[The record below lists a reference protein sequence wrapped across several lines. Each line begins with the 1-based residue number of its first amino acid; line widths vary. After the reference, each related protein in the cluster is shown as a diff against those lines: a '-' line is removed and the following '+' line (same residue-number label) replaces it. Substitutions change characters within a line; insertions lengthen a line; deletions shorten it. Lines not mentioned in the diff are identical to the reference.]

1 MRKFDTLTAQ
11 RNWGAQVEEG
21 GGGGRKQATFDALA
35 RATSSPVMTTR
46 RDLLRQGAAALV
58 PLVLTRVA
66 KAAARNGTRVR
77 KGAQRV
83 VVIGAG
89 AFGGW
94 TALHLA
100 KRGAS
105 VTLVDA
111 WGAGNQRASSG
122 GETRVIRGAYNGQR
136 VYIEMARRAFDLWR
150 EHEAE
155 WRRTVLQ
162 RTGALWMF
170 ENDND
175 AFVRRSVDIMREVRL
190 TAEELSIAE
199 AAKRFPQVRFDGLRH
214 VWWESEAGFLLARES
229 CELVREAC
237 VRAGVEYVTAQ
248 AKLGAITSERM
259 SHVALSDGTRREAD
273 ALVFACG
280 PWLGS
285 LFPDVLGW
293 RIRPTKQDVLYFGT
307 PAGDRQFDV
316 GTMPV
321 WVTFGAKL
329 VYGIPSNER
338 RGFKIADDTLG
349 IDVDP
354 TSLERVV
361 SPQSIATARATL
373 RRRFPALARAP
384 LVHAEV
390 CQYESTP
397 DGDYL
402 MDWHP
407 SARNVLL
414 LGGGSGHGFKMGPA
428 IGEMAAKL
436 ALGEGAVMPL
446 FAYERLR
453 TMKPPKRAV
462 VRRA

>member
-1 MRKFDTLTAQ
+1 
-11 RNWGAQVEEG
+11 
-21 GGGGRKQATFDALA
+21 
-35 RATSSPVMTTR
+35 MTTR
-46 RDLLRQGAAALV
+46 RDLLRQGAAALA
-58 PLVLTRVA
+58 PLFLA
-66 KAAARNGTRVR
+66 KSGASATGRTSRGR
-77 KGAQRV
+77 KSAQRV
-83 VVIGAG
+83 VIIGAG

-94 TALHLA
+94 TALYLA
-100 KRGAS
+100 KRGAT
-105 VTLVDA
+105 VTLIDA

-136 VYIEMARRAFDLWR
+136 VYIEMVRRAFDLWH
-150 EHEAE
+150 EYEAE
-155 WRRTVLQ
+155 WQRKVLQ

-170 ENDND
+170 ENQND
-175 AFVRRSVDIMREVRL
+175 AFVRGSVDIMREVRL
-190 TAEELSIAE
+190 TAEELPVAV
-199 AAKRFPQVRFDGLRH
+199 AVKRFPQVRFDGIER
-214 VWWESEAGFLLARES
+214 VWWEEEAGFLLARES

-237 VRAGVEYVTAQ
+237 VRAGVEYVAAQ
-248 AKLGAITSERM
+248 ARPGAMASERM
-259 SHVALSDGTRREAD
+259 SRITLSDGTQREAD
-273 ALVFACG
+273 AFVFACG
-280 PWLGS
+280 PWLGT
-285 LFPDVLGW
+285 LFSDVLGW
-293 RIRPTKQDVLYFGT
+293 RVRATKQDVLYFGT

-321 WVTFGAKL
+321 WVTIGEKL
-329 VYGIPSNER
+329 VYGIPGNER

-349 IDVDP
+349 AHIDP
-354 TSLERVV
+354 TTLERVV
-361 SPQSIATARATL
+361 SPKSITTARATL

-397 DGDYL
+397 DGHYL

-428 IGEMAAKL
+428 VGEMAARL
-436 ALGEGAVMPL
+436 VSGEGVIVPL

-453 TMKPPKRAV
+453 TMKPPKSTG

>member
-1 MRKFDTLTAQ
+1 
-11 RNWGAQVEEG
+11 
-21 GGGGRKQATFDALA
+21 
-35 RATSSPVMTTR
+35 MTTR
-46 RDLLRQGAAALV
+46 RDILRQGAAALM
-58 PLVLTRVA
+58 PLVLGKGIA
-66 KAAARNGTRVR
+66 KAAERKGTRQR
-77 KGAQRV
+77 RNAQRV

-94 TALHLA
+94 TALYLA
-100 KRGAS
+100 KRGAN
-105 VTLVDA
+105 VTLIDA

-155 WRRTVLQ
+155 WQRTVLQ

-175 AFVRRSVDIMREVRL
+175 GFVRRSVDIMREVRL
-190 TAEELSIAE
+190 TAEELSVAD
-199 AAKRFPQVRFDGLRH
+199 AAKRFLQVRFDGLRH

-259 SHVALSDGTRREAD
+259 SHVALSDGTRREA
-273 ALVFACG
+273 AAFVFACG

-293 RIRPTKQDVLYFGT
+293 RIRATKQDVLYFGT

-329 VYGIPSNER
+329 VYGIPGNER

-349 IDVDP
+349 VDVDP

-361 SPQSIATARATL
+361 SPQSIATVRATL

-397 DGDYL
+397 DGNYL

-428 IGEMAAKL
+428 IGEMAARL
-436 ALGEGAVMPL
+436 VLGEGAVVPL

-453 TMKPPKRAV
+453 NMKPPKRAV

>member
-1 MRKFDTLTAQ
+1 
-11 RNWGAQVEEG
+11 
-21 GGGGRKQATFDALA
+21 
-35 RATSSPVMTTR
+35 MTTR
-46 RDLLRQGAAALV
+46 RDLLRQGAAALA
-58 PLVLTRVA
+58 PLLIGNSVA
-66 KAAARNGTRVR
+66 KAAGRPTRGR
-77 KGAQRV
+77 KSAQRV

-100 KRGAS
+100 KRGAA
-105 VTLVDA
+105 VTLIDA

-136 VYIEMARRAFDLWR
+136 VYIEMARRAFDLWH
-150 EHEAE
+150 EHEKE
-155 WRRTVLQ
+155 WQRPVLQ

-170 ENDND
+170 ENDDD

-190 TAEELSIAE
+190 TADELSVAD
-199 AAKRFPQVRFDGLRH
+199 AVKRFPQVRFDGIRH

-248 AKLGAITSERM
+248 ARPAAMASERM
-259 SHVALSDGTRREAD
+259 SRITLSDGTQREAD
-273 ALVFACG
+273 AFVFACG

-293 RIRPTKQDVLYFGT
+293 RVRATKQDVLYFGT

-321 WVTFGAKL
+321 WVTIGQKL
-329 VYGIPSNER
+329 IYGIPGNER

-349 IDVDP
+349 ADIDP
-354 TSLERVV
+354 TTLERVV
-361 SPQSIATARATL
+361 SSQSVATARATL

-397 DGDYL
+397 DGNYL

-428 IGEMAAKL
+428 VGEMAARL
-436 ALGEGAVMPL
+436 VSGEGAIVPL

-453 TMKPPKRAV
+453 TMKPPKGV
-462 VRRA
+462 GIRRA

>member
-1 MRKFDTLTAQ
+1 ML
-11 RNWGAQVEEG
+11 
-21 GGGGRKQATFDALA
+21 
-35 RATSSPVMTTR
+35 
-46 RDLLRQGAAALV
+46 
-58 PLVLTRVA
+58 
-66 KAAARNGTRVR
+66 
-77 KGAQRV
+77 
-83 VVIGAG
+83 I
-89 AFGGW
+89 
-94 TALHLA
+94 
-100 KRGAS
+100 
-105 VTLVDA
+105 DA

-136 VYIEMARRAFDLWR
+136 VYIEMARRAFDLWH

-155 WRRTVLQ
+155 WQRKVLQ

-170 ENDND
+170 ESDDD

-190 TAEELSIAE
+190 TAEELSVAD
-199 AAKRFPQVRFDGLRH
+199 AVKRFPQVRFDGIKH
-214 VWWESEAGFLLARES
+214 VWWEAEAGFLLARES

-248 AKLGAITSERM
+248 ARPGAIASERM
-259 SHVALSDGTRREAD
+259 SRITLSDGTQREAD
-273 ALVFACG
+273 AFVFACG
-280 PWLGS
+280 PWLGP

-293 RIRPTKQDVLYFGT
+293 RVRATKQDVLYFGT
-307 PAGDRQFDV
+307 PAGDSQFDV

-321 WVTFGAKL
+321 WVTIGQKL
-329 VYGIPSNER
+329 LYGIPGNER

-349 IDVDP
+349 AAIDP
-354 TSLERVV
+354 TTLERVV
-361 SPQSIATARATL
+361 SPQSVATARMAL

-397 DGDYL
+397 DGHYL

-407 SARNVLL
+407 LARNVLL

-428 IGEMAAKL
+428 VGEMAARL
-436 ALGEGAVMPL
+436 VSGEGAVVPL

-453 TMKPPKRAV
+453 TMKPPKSTG

>member
-1 MRKFDTLTAQ
+1 MA
-11 RNWGAQVEEG
+11 
-21 GGGGRKQATFDALA
+21 
-35 RATSSPVMTTR
+35 TR
-46 RDLLRQGAAALV
+46 RDVLRRGAAALA
-58 PLVLTRVA
+58 PLLLGTSIA
-66 KAAARNGTRVR
+66 KAAGRTTRGR
-77 KGAQRV
+77 KSAQRV

-100 KRGAS
+100 KRGAA
-105 VTLVDA
+105 VTLIDA

-155 WRRTVLQ
+155 WQRKVLQ

-170 ENDND
+170 ENDDD
-175 AFVRRSVDIMREVRL
+175 AFVRRSVDIMRSVRL
-190 TAEELSIAE
+190 TAEELPVAD
-199 AAKRFPQVRFDGLRH
+199 AMKRFPQVRFDGVKH
-214 VWWESEAGFLLARES
+214 VWWEDEAGFLLARES

-237 VRAGVEYVTAQ
+237 VRAGVDYVTAH
-248 AKLGAITSERM
+248 ARPGAMASERM
-259 SHVALSDGTRREAD
+259 SRITLSDGTQREAD
-273 ALVFACG
+273 AFVFACG
-280 PWLGS
+280 PWLGP

-293 RIRPTKQDVLYFGT
+293 RVRATKQDVLYFGT
-307 PAGDRQFDV
+307 PAGDREFDV
-316 GTMPV
+316 GRMPV
-321 WVTFGAKL
+321 WVTIGQKL
-329 VYGIPSNER
+329 LYGIPGNER

-349 IDVDP
+349 AAIDP
-354 TSLERVV
+354 TTLERVV
-361 SPQSIATARATL
+361 NPKSVATARATL

-397 DGDYL
+397 DGNYL

-414 LGGGSGHGFKMGPA
+414 LGGGSGHGFKMGPVV
-428 IGEMAAKL
+428 GEMAARL
-436 ALGEGAVMPL
+436 VSGEGAVVPL

-453 TMKPPKRAV
+453 TMKPPKAV
-462 VRRA
+462 GVRRA

>member
-1 MRKFDTLTAQ
+1 
-11 RNWGAQVEEG
+11 
-21 GGGGRKQATFDALA
+21 
-35 RATSSPVMTTR
+35 MTTR
-46 RDLLRQGAAALV
+46 RDLLRQGAAALA
-58 PLVLTRVA
+58 PLLLGKGVA
-66 KAAARNGTRVR
+66 KAAGRRPRGRS
-77 KGAQRV
+77 AQRV

-100 KRGAS
+100 KRGAT
-105 VTLVDA
+105 VTLIDA

-150 EHEAE
+150 EHETE
-155 WRRTVLQ
+155 WQRTVLQ

-170 ENDND
+170 ENNDD

-190 TAEELSIAE
+190 TADEVSVAD
-199 AAKRFPQVRFDGLRH
+199 AVKRFPQMRFDGIRH

-237 VRAGVEYVTAQ
+237 ARAGVEYVTAQ
-248 AKLGAITSERM
+248 ARPGAMASQRM
-259 SHVALSDGTRREAD
+259 SRITLSDGTHREAD
-273 ALVFACG
+273 AFVFACG
-280 PWLGS
+280 PWLGT

-293 RIRPTKQDVLYFGT
+293 RVRATKQDVLYFGT

-316 GTMPV
+316 GSMPV
-321 WVTFGAKL
+321 WVTIGQKL
-329 VYGIPSNER
+329 IYGIPGNER
-338 RGFKIADDTLG
+338 RGFKMADDTLG
-349 IDVDP
+349 ADIDP
-354 TSLERVV
+354 TALERIV
-361 SPQSIATARATL
+361 SPQSVVTARATL

-397 DGDYL
+397 DGNFL

-428 IGEMAAKL
+428 VGEMAARL
-436 ALGEGAVMPL
+436 VSGEGAVVPL

-453 TMKPPKRAV
+453 TMKPPKGV
-462 VRRA
+462 SLRRA

>member
-1 MRKFDTLTAQ
+1 
-11 RNWGAQVEEG
+11 
-21 GGGGRKQATFDALA
+21 
-35 RATSSPVMTTR
+35 MTTR
-46 RDLLRQGAAALV
+46 RDLLRQGAAALA
-58 PLVLTRVA
+58 PLLLGKSVA
-66 KAAARNGTRVR
+66 KAASRTNRGQ
-77 KGAQRV
+77 KSAQRV

-100 KRGAS
+100 KRGAF
-105 VTLVDA
+105 VTLIDA

-136 VYIEMARRAFDLWR
+136 VYIEMARRAFDLWH
-150 EHEAE
+150 EHETE
-155 WRRTVLQ
+155 WQRKVLQ

-170 ENDND
+170 ENDD
-175 AFVRRSVDIMREVRL
+175 DGFVRRSVEIMRDVRL
-190 TAEELSIAE
+190 TAEELSVAD
-199 AAKRFPQVRFDGLRH
+199 ALKRFPQVRFDGVKH
-214 VWWESEAGFLLARES
+214 VWWEDEAGFLLARES

-248 AKLGAITSERM
+248 ARPGVIASERM
-259 SHVALSDGTRREAD
+259 SRITLSDGTQREAD
-273 ALVFACG
+273 AFVFACG
-280 PWLGS
+280 PWLGP
-285 LFPDVLGW
+285 LFPEVLGW
-293 RIRPTKQDVLYFGT
+293 RVRATKQDVLYFGT

-321 WVTFGAKL
+321 WVTIGQKL
-329 VYGIPSNER
+329 LYGIPGNER

-349 IDVDP
+349 AAIDP
-354 TSLERVV
+354 TTLERVV
-361 SPQSIATARATL
+361 SSQSVMTARATL

-384 LVHAEV
+384 LLHGEV

-397 DGDYL
+397 DGNYL

-428 IGEMAAKL
+428 VGEMAARL
-436 ALGEGAVMPL
+436 VAGEGAVVPL

-453 TMKPPKRAV
+453 TMKPPKSTG

>member
-1 MRKFDTLTAQ
+1 M
-11 RNWGAQVEEG
+11 
-21 GGGGRKQATFDALA
+21 
-35 RATSSPVMTTR
+35 TSR
-46 RDLLRQGAAALV
+46 RELLRRGAAALV
-58 PLVLTRVA
+58 PLVLGERVA
-66 KAAARNGTRVR
+66 AAKGPRKARPRTH
-77 KGAQRV
+77 AQRV

-94 TALHLA
+94 TALYLA

-105 VTLVDA
+105 VTLIDA

-122 GETRVIRGAYNGQR
+122 GETRVIRAAYNGQR
-136 VYIEMARRAFDLWR
+136 VYIEMARRALDLWR
-150 EHEAE
+150 EHEAA

-170 ENDND
+170 ENTND
-175 AFVRRSVDIMREVRL
+175 AFVRGSVDLMRNVRL
-190 TAEELSIAE
+190 TAEELSLAE
-199 AAKRFPQVRFDGLRH
+199 ASKRFPQVRFDGLKH
-214 VWWESEAGFLLARES
+214 VWWEEEAGFLLARES

-237 VRAGVEYVTAQ
+237 VRAGVQYLTAQ
-248 AKLGAITSERM
+248 AAAGSISNGGM
-259 SHVALSDGTRREAD
+259 SDVKLSDGTRREAD
-273 ALVFACG
+273 AFVFACG
-280 PWLGS
+280 PWLGA

-307 PAGDRQFDV
+307 PAGDRLFDV
-316 GTMPV
+316 GAMPV
-321 WVTFGAKL
+321 WVTLGERL
-329 VYGIPSNER
+329 VYGIPGNER

-349 IDVDP
+349 ADIDP

-361 SPQSIATARATL
+361 SPQSVTVVRAML

-397 DGDYL
+397 DGHYL

-407 SARNVLL
+407 AARNVLL

-428 IGEMAAKL
+428 IGEMAARL
-436 ALGEGAVMPL
+436 VVGDGAVVPL
-446 FAYERLR
+446 FSYERLR
-453 TMKPPKRAV
+453 TMKPPKRSG

>member
-1 MRKFDTLTAQ
+1 MA
-11 RNWGAQVEEG
+11 
-21 GGGGRKQATFDALA
+21 
-35 RATSSPVMTTR
+35 TR
-46 RDLLRQGAAALV
+46 RNLLRHGAAALV
-58 PLVLTRVA
+58 PLLLGGRVA
-66 KAAARNGTRVR
+66 KSVVR
-77 KGAQRV
+77 KGTSARNSAQRV
-83 VVIGAG
+83 VVVGAG

-94 TALHLA
+94 TALNLA

-105 VTLVDA
+105 VTLIDA

-136 VYIEMARRAFDLWR
+136 VYIEMVRRAFDLWDQY
-150 EHEAE
+150 EAE
-155 WRRTVLQ
+155 WQRKVLQ

-170 ENDND
+170 ESDDD
-175 AFVRRSVDIMREVRL
+175 AFIRRSVDIMRGVRL
-190 TAEELSIAE
+190 TAEELSQAD
-199 AAKRFPQVRFDGLRH
+199 ATKRFPQVRFDGLKH
-214 VWWESEAGFLLARES
+214 VWWENEAGFLLARES

-248 AKLGAITSERM
+248 ARPGAIESERM
-259 SHVALSDGTRREAD
+259 SNVTLSDGTRRDAD
-273 ALVFACG
+273 VFVFACG

-285 LFPDVLGW
+285 LFPGVLGW
-293 RIRPTKQDVLYFGT
+293 RILPTKQDVLYFGT

-321 WVTFGAKL
+321 WVIIGEKL
-329 VYGIPSNER
+329 VYGIPGNER

-349 IDVDP
+349 VDIDP
-354 TSLERVV
+354 TSLERVL
-361 SPQSIATARATL
+361 SPHSIATARATL

-397 DGDYL
+397 DGNYL

-407 SARNVLL
+407 AARNVLL

-436 ALGEGAVMPL
+436 LVGDGAVVPL

-453 TMKPPKRAV
+453 TMKPPKRSG

>member
-1 MRKFDTLTAQ
+1 
-11 RNWGAQVEEG
+11 
-21 GGGGRKQATFDALA
+21 
-35 RATSSPVMTTR
+35 MTTR
-46 RDLLRQGAAALV
+46 RDLLRQGAAALT
-58 PLVLTRVA
+58 PLLLGKSVA
-66 KAAARNGTRVR
+66 KAAGRGR
-77 KGAQRV
+77 KSAQRV

-94 TALHLA
+94 TALHIA
-100 KRGAS
+100 KRGAA
-105 VTLVDA
+105 VTLIDA

-150 EHEAE
+150 EHETE
-155 WRRTVLQ
+155 WQRTVLQ

-170 ENDND
+170 ENDDD

-190 TAEELSIAE
+190 TADELSLAD
-199 AAKRFPQVRFDGLRH
+199 AVKRFPQIRFDGIRH
-214 VWWESEAGFLLARES
+214 AWWESEAGFLLARES

-248 AKLGAITSERM
+248 AKPGAMVSERM
-259 SHVALSDGTRREAD
+259 SRVTLSDGTQREAD
-273 ALVFACG
+273 AFVFACG

-293 RIRPTKQDVLYFGT
+293 RVRATKQDVLYFGT

-321 WVTFGAKL
+321 WVTIGQQL
-329 VYGIPSNER
+329 IYGIPGNER

-349 IDVDP
+349 ADIDP
-354 TSLERVV
+354 TTLERIV
-361 SPQSIATARATL
+361 SPQSVATARRAL
-373 RRRFPALARAP
+373 RRRFPVLARAP

-397 DGDYL
+397 DGNYL

-428 IGEMAAKL
+428 VGEMAARL
-436 ALGEGAVMPL
+436 VSGEGAVVPL

-453 TMKPPKRAV
+453 TMKPPKGV
-462 VRRA
+462 GLRRA